1 MDFFLHINRVNG
13 EFGNYQFPLPW
24 TAHMFWFASSKS
36 CQKDITKMSIDIKS
50 FSNGNS
56 MVGQHCKT
64 DLYFLWSL
72 IMTTNKGQRYTAN
85 IPIQNKFK
93 VNPSVRASVMF
104 WMLSLHS
111 FLHSVLSN
119 LLHVHVISKDSKV
132 FSYHL
137 TIILNYK
144 YPNKCVYYFFITA
157 LFMIFFKFPSVK
169 SS

>member
-1 MDFFLHINRVNG
+1 
-13 EFGNYQFPLPW
+13 
-24 TAHMFWFASSKS
+24 
-36 CQKDITKMSIDIKS
+36 MSIDIKS

-104 WMLSLHS
+104 
-111 FLHSVLSN
+111 
-119 LLHVHVISKDSKV
+119 
-132 FSYHL
+132 
-137 TIILNYK
+137 
-144 YPNKCVYYFFITA
+144 
-157 LFMIFFKFPSVK
+157 
-169 SS
+169 